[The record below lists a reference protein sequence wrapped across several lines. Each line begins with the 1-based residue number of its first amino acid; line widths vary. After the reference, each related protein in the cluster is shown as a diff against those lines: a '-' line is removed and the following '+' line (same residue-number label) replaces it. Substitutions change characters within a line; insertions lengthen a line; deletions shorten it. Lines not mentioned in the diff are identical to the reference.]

1 MKNQEL
7 SLSAIRIIRD
17 NHILR
22 NVYAWMT
29 GGLALTG
36 IIAIGISNNNG
47 ILRSLT
53 NNPIIFFGIIIL
65 EFILVIFL
73 SSRVMSLNPTT
84 AAGTFVLYAIL
95 NGLTISV
102 IFIAYTSQ
110 SIALAFFTAAGT
122 FAGTS
127 LWGFTTKRDL
137 STIGSYTGMALWGSI
152 LATLINFFLRNQAI
166 DYLISLAGVAVF
178 VGLTAYDTQKIKRW
192 TNELGTNIS
201 EIDYLRISIR
211 GALILYLDFINLFLF
226 LLRIF
231 GRRK

>member
-7 SLSAIRIIRD
+7 SLSALQIIRD

-73 SSRVMSLNPTT
+73 DIINRAMLPLN
-84 AAGTFVLYAIL
+84 F
-95 NGLTISV
+95 
-102 IFIAYTSQ
+102 FIA
-110 SIALAFFTAAGT
+110 IPIL
-122 FAGTS
+122 
-127 LWGFTTKRDL
+127 TKL
-137 STIGSYTGMALWGSI
+137 
-152 LATLINFFLRNQAI
+152 
-166 DYLISLAGVAVF
+166 
-178 VGLTAYDTQKIKRW
+178 
-192 TNELGTNIS
+192 
-201 EIDYLRISIR
+201 
-211 GALILYLDFINLFLF
+211 
-226 LLRIF
+226 
-231 GRRK
+231 

>member
-1 MKNQEL
+1 MRNQEL
-7 SLSAIRIIRD
+7 SFSAIQVIRD
-17 NHILR
+17 NRILR
-22 NVYAWMT
+22 NVYVWMT

-36 IIAIGISNNNG
+36 IIAIGVSNNND

-73 SSRVMSLNPTT
+73 STRVMVLSPTT

-95 NGLTISV
+95 NGLTLSV
-102 IFIAYTSQ
+102 IFLAYTSQ

-137 STIGSYTGMALWGSI
+137 STIGSYAGMALWGI
-152 LATLINFFLRNQAI
+152 IFATLINFFLKNQAI

-178 VGLTAYDTQKIKRW
+178 VGLTAYDTQKIKSW
-192 TNELGTNIS
+192 TNELGTNTS
-201 EIDYLRISIR
+201 ESDYLRISIR

-226 LLRIF
+226 LLRLF
-231 GRRK
+231 GKRK